1 MFPLCYDVAMDYK
14 KIADKLYDGFKAD
27 GSNTYH
33 MEYIKEYFY
42 GNMVRDHIPLF
53 KKLHDYLVANN
64 HTKDNALW
72 QGDDDN
78 AIWYEKSPDQFT
90 KVLVDSRVVSC
101 ADDYTHIFVLK
112 DYGDEEDAFAGPLSR
127 WVKFNCFTAFPRQKK
142 SKYGGNWGD
151 HRDIEDP
158 SIITH
163 RKANW
168 KFGYGDGRDKF
179 YSFAYD
185 SLQDRVEDA
194 YAVESRLMWA
204 LRTLK
209 DDWDEISR
217 DLQLLEPTESE
228 TQEYNSMK
236 EGIK

>member
-1 MFPLCYDVAMDYK
+1 MDYK

-33 MEYIKEYFY
+33 MEYIKSYFY
-42 GNMVRDHIPLF
+42 GNMVKDHIPVF

-72 QGDDDN
+72 QGDADN
-78 AIWYEKSPDQFT
+78 AIWYEKAPDEYT

-112 DYGDEEDAFAGPLSR
+112 DYSIDDEILDDAPKLND
-127 WVKFNCFTAFPRQKK
+127 WKDWIKFNCFTAFPRQKK
-142 SKYGGNWGD
+142 SKYSNNWGD

-158 SIITH
+158 SINTH
-163 RKANW
+163 RKSKF
-168 KFGYGDGRDKF
+168 KFGYGDARDKF

-185 SLQDRVEDA
+185 SMQGKVEDA
-194 YAVESRLMWA
+194 YAVENRLMWA
-204 LRTLK
+204 LRTLT
-209 DDWDEISR
+209 DGWEDVEREIEI
-217 DLQLLEPTESE
+217 LEPSE
-228 TQEYNSMK
+228 DETNEYMTMADGMK
-236 EGIK
+236 G